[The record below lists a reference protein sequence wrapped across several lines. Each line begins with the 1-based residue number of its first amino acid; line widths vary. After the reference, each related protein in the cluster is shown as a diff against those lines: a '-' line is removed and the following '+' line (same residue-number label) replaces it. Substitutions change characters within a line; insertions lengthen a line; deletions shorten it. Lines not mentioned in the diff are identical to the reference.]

1 MYHIDNEL
9 LLEVYAKA
17 LELELD
23 EDFITLLKEE
33 LEERELLGSLTPTQA
48 DKIKVLHPQC

>member
-1 MYHIDNEL
+1 MYHIDDEL
-9 LLEVYAKA
+9 LLEVYTKA

-23 EDFITLLKEE
+23 EDFITLLTEE
-33 LEERELLGSLTPTQA
+33 LEERQLLDLLNPSQA